1 MFRKKNRSYN
11 QRICEQHLL
20 YQDGLGDSST
30 LHVMQCMQSILA
42 QEGFDETVDGR
53 FSLSVLNLADHL
65 QKYVS
70 CQTVAPEIRLADFHV
85 VEKIG
90 REQGDGRGWGR
101 QCPNPIILPRFP
113 RHSTAADCRSHT
125 S

>member
-1 MFRKKNRSYN
+1 MFRKKNRSYTN
-11 QRICEQHLL
+11 A
-20 YQDGLGDSST
+20 YASST
-30 LHVMQCMQSILA
+30 YYIKTGLVTLRLSMLCNACKSILA
-42 QEGFDETVDGR
+42 QEEFDETVDGR
-53 FSLSVLNLADHL
+53 FPLSVLNLADHL

-70 CQTVAPEIRLADFHV
+70 CQTVAPIIRLADFHV

-101 QCPNPIILPRFP
+101 QYSNPIIFPRFP